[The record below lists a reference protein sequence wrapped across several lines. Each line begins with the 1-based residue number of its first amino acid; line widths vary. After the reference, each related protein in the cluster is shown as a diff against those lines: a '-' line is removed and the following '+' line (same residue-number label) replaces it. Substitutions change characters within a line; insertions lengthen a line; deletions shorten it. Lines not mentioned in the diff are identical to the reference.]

1 MEVYQSK
8 DIGENVHYIIDNN
21 SDKAAAAIR
30 RLTDV
35 RLFILISKALGSIYL
50 LWSLI
55 ASIVLG
61 HLTIERPFEYEYSI
75 FSPPTTFSKS
85 KYNI

>member
-21 SDKAAAAIR
+21 SDKAAAIR